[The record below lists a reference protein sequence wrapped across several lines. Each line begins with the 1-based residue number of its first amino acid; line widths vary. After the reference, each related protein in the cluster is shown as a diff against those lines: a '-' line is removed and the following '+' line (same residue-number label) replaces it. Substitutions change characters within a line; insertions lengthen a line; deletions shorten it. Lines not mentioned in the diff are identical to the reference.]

1 MQNLTLVGTIV
12 LIHFLALISPGPD
25 FILAVRNSL
34 AYSRKTGIYTAIGFS
49 LGIAVHIFYS
59 VLGLALIISKSILI
73 FNSIKFLGAGYLIY
87 IGIKSFISKKSHIN
101 VHTEEKK
108 QDIRPIQALKMGFL
122 TNVLNPKATL
132 LFLSLFTF
140 VIKPDTPAY
149 VLLTA
154 SVIMIINTA
163 LWFSLVSI
171 FFTQKRVQNVFDK
184 FQGVFNKI
192 FGGLLVA
199 LGIKIALTDK

>member
-1 MQNLTLVGTIV
+1 MENLPLIGTIV

-87 IGIKSFISKKSHIN
+87 IGIKSFGSKASRIN
-101 VHTEEKK
+101 VQNEEKK
-108 QDIRPIQALKMGFL
+108 PDIRPIQALKMGFL

-149 VLLTA
+149 VLIAA
-154 SVIMIINTA
+154 STIMIIDTA
-163 LWFSLVSI
+163 LWFSLVAI

-184 FQGVFNKI
+184 FQGAFNKI

>member
-1 MQNLTLVGTIV
+1 MENLTLIGTITLV
-12 LIHFLALISPGPD
+12 HFLALISPGPD

-73 FNSIKFLGAGYLIY
+73 FNAIKFLGAGYLIY
-87 IGIKSFISKKSHIN
+87 IGIKSFGSKASRIN
-101 VHTEEKK
+101 VENEEKK
-108 QDIRPIQALKMGFL
+108 SDIRPTQAIKMGFL
-122 TNVLNPKATL
+122 TNILNPKATL

-140 VIKPDTPAY
+140 VVKPETPAY
-149 VLLTA
+149 VLVIA
-154 SVIMIINTA
+154 SAIMIINTA

-171 FFTQKRVQNVFDK
+171 FFTQKRVQNIFNK
-184 FQGVFNKI
+184 FQGAFNKI
-192 FGGLLVA
+192 FGGLLIA
-199 LGIKIALTDK
+199 LGIKIALTDR